1 MTSLDRELHECL
13 YAVAPS
19 RMDQNENHR
28 AEDRK
33 NLETLNLIYDQFK
46 MYASCNETYQDLIT
60 RYGDVNAE
68 TYKSYKNRKHS
79 YKYKVMSKFPKY
91 NFDRLALLRI
101 KRLADAWAE
110 VAKSEI
116 FKNTID
122 KSNLFLS
129 ILGVIWYLPRFMR
142 NTYILL
148 KHLFTADFSSL
159 SDYWKKHWFDWC
171 NDAAW
176 IATGLIT
183 LGISSHW
190 YLAGASA
197 ALGPGGI
204 ILTVSL
210 YAFDVINAAI
220 KAQTKLNKIDRAIN
234 QLRKL
239 KIERNLN
246 YYENQIKK
254 LEKYRDFV
262 KRDQLTKIIGTIG
275 LLAGMALMLTNPI
288 GVAIGASLVILT
300 ITAQWWMKNKYI
312 PNKEI
317 QYHHDPFE
325 LIHKDLLQFAQNN
338 NNHGLVLELKE
349 IKCDDNYSLIRIVSE
364 LKQNPQYS
372 KKINKLLE
380 KYKSNSWDYKLNT
393 SQEYL
398 ICQNSLVILRF
409 HYL

>member
-1 MTSLDRELHECL
+1 
-13 YAVAPS
+13 
-19 RMDQNENHR
+19 
-28 AEDRK
+28 
-33 NLETLNLIYDQFK
+33 
-46 MYASCNETYQDLIT
+46 
-60 RYGDVNAE
+60 
-68 TYKSYKNRKHS
+68 
-79 YKYKVMSKFPKY
+79 
-91 NFDRLALLRI
+91 
-101 KRLADAWAE
+101 
-110 VAKSEI
+110 
-116 FKNTID
+116 
-122 KSNLFLS
+122 
-129 ILGVIWYLPRFMR
+129 
-142 NTYILL
+142 
-148 KHLFTADFSSL
+148 
-159 SDYWKKHWFDWC
+159 
-171 NDAAW
+171 
-176 IATGLIT
+176 
-183 LGISSHW
+183 
-190 YLAGASA
+190 
-197 ALGPGGI
+197 
-204 ILTVSL
+204 
-210 YAFDVINAAI
+210 
-220 KAQTKLNKIDRAIN
+220 
-234 QLRKL
+234 LRKL

-398 ICQNSLVILRF
+398 ICQNSLVDILSQRELDMNVILCSQGSSNLDSNIEEMAEIRSKSHIFDSGDLRTAIIERF
-409 HYL
+409 SDEDADKKTILP